1 MAGSF
6 RFVAA
11 IALGAILAGCAGSPA
26 YNDSGRL
33 HQQAQADLA
42 RWSDA
47 VAAAGG
53 SSFVPVGEL
62 TGQIGDWEESVGN
75 NNKPAL
81 MAGLVEAAID
91 LPQEKPPDGI
101 VRWNDGLTESAS
113 LISAPDALA
122 RLKAD
127 AGAGSCPECTPLRIV
142 AARLSTAEMR
152 TSRGP
157 AQVPVWEFSLDGT
170 AVRVTR
176 LATAGYVQV
185 KPPPWDPNN
194 PPVGLS
200 IMSATGRADGRELTV
215 TFTGAP
221 DGADKPCGADY
232 TAEAVES
239 DLAIVVIVIEHANG
253 LPVPCTAVGAMRTV
267 TAHLSSPLGKRAVLE
282 VQQGLPV
289 EVLPS

>member
-11 IALGAILAGCAGSPA
+11 IALGAILASCAGSPA

-33 HQQAQADLA
+33 HQEAQADLA

-62 TGQIGDWEESVGN
+62 TGQVGDWEEAVGG
-75 NNKPAL
+75 NNKPAV
-81 MAGLVEAAID
+81 MAGLIEAAID
-91 LPQEKPPDGI
+91 LPQEKPADGV
-101 VRWNDGLTESAS
+101 VRWSDGATETSP
-113 LISAPDALA
+113 LISAQEALA
-122 RLKAD
+122 RIKGD
-127 AGAGSCPECTPLRIV
+127 AGGSACLECTPLRIIG
-142 AARLSTAEMR
+142 ASLSTAQMP

-157 AQVPVWEFSLDGT
+157 AQVPVWEFSLEGT
-170 AVRVTR
+170 AVKVTR

-194 PPVGLS
+194 APVGLS
-200 IMSATGRADGRELTV
+200 IMSAVGRASGRELTV
-215 TFTGAP
+215 TFTGSP

-253 LPVPCTAVGAMRTV
+253 LPVPCSAVGAMRTA
-267 TAHLSSPLGKRAVLE
+267 TAQLASPLGKRAVLE